1 MGHCGSW
8 SAGGS
13 ACGLL
18 SGGLYTELP
27 WMLLPMLVLFLP
39 PTSCLFLL
47 PLLCLVASG
56 AWTAVAASGIGF
68 AVGTAAIAVL
78 YIPCPLCKGG
88 GGEQRHSC
96 GETLLQHALSIVMLL
111 WTHVHADGI
120 MRQWDR
126 ACDTK
131 HGPDV

>member
-1 MGHCGSW
+1 
-8 SAGGS
+8 
-13 ACGLL
+13 
-18 SGGLYTELP
+18 
-27 WMLLPMLVLFLP
+27 MLLPMLVLFLP

-88 GGEQRHSC
+88 GESKDTAVASLC
-96 GETLLQHALSIVMLL
+96 YSMLYLLRRFYDS
-111 WTHVHADGI
+111 
-120 MRQWDR
+120 
-126 ACDTK
+126 
-131 HGPDV
+131 